1 VAARVYPR
9 GQVLQ
14 VRDLAHQ
21 VERSHSIVADVKAD
35 NRVVHYF
42 KETRAELKKVNW
54 PTRKEAQN
62 LTLIV
67 LAVTVFM
74 AALLWV
80 FDQLSS
86 ALFRGVL
93 VQRDTLSIII
103 AVALAVIGL
112 IVLVITLRRQ

>member
-1 VAARVYPR
+1 M
-9 GQVLQ
+9 
-14 VRDLAHQ
+14 
-21 VERSHSIVADVKAD
+21 ADVIKQD

-54 PTRKEAQN
+54 PTRTEAKN

-74 AALLWV
+74 AILLWV

-86 ALFRGVL
+86 VLLRGVL
-93 VQRDTLSIII
+93 VQRDTLSIVI
-103 AVALAVIGL
+103 AGALAIIGL
-112 IVLVITLRRQ
+112 IALVVTLRRQ

>member
-1 VAARVYPR
+1 M
-9 GQVLQ
+9 
-14 VRDLAHQ
+14 
-21 VERSHSIVADVKAD
+21 ADVIKQD

-54 PTRKEAQN
+54 PTRNEAKN

-74 AALLWV
+74 AILLWV

-86 ALFRGVL
+86 ALLRGVL
-93 VQRDTLSIII
+93 VQRDTLSIIL
-103 AVALAVIGL
+103 AVGLSVIGL
-112 IVLVITLRRQ
+112 IALAVTLRRQ

>member
-1 VAARVYPR
+1 
-9 GQVLQ
+9 
-14 VRDLAHQ
+14 
-21 VERSHSIVADVKAD
+21 VADVKAD

-80 FDQLSS
+80 FDQISS
-86 ALFRGVL
+86 WTLAGVL
-93 VQRDTLSIII
+93 IAPRDPLRIGVLLVASI
-103 AVALAVIGL
+103 VGL
-112 IVLVITLRRQ
+112 VTLVITLRRQ